1 MGALLNRRRYMGGAK
16 ATKPY
21 LKFTALEDGTFQFV
35 KALEYSLDG
44 GNTWVSLAANT
55 PTPTIQTGDS
65 ILWKGQ
71 FSPGNAKN
79 NFTST
84 GRFSAEGD
92 VRSVVYGDNWE
103 SATPTHHCAYNMFRD
118 CTTIIDARGLI
129 LPEFPST
136 ATESYSRLFMGATSL
151 MYAPTNLPLPLST
164 RCFSEMFRGCSSL
177 ITIPSFPSVSQI
189 PQYGYEAMF
198 YGCSSLTTAPALPAT
213 EIANGAY
220 SQMFYG
226 CSSLVN
232 APSLPATTIGSGC
245 YQEMFYNCTSLESS
259 PAILPAMTLQKD
271 CYRAM
276 FYGCSNLLTT
286 PVLPAETLAVSCYRA
301 LFQYCSKVNYIKAM
315 FTSDPASV
323 NGCLTNW
330 VSQVAS
336 SGTFVKN
343 SLSTF
348 DTRGINGI
356 PNNWTI
362 ETADS

>member
-1 MGALLNRRRYMGGAK
+1 MGTLLNRRRYMGGAK

-92 VRSVVYGDNWE
+92 MRSVVYGDNWE
-103 SATPTHHCAYNMFRD
+103 SATPTHYCAYNMFRD

-136 ATESYSRLFMGATSL
+136 ANDLYSRLFMGATSL
-151 MYAPTNLPLPLST
+151 MYAPTNLPLPLSAG
-164 RCFSEMFRGCSSL
+164 CFSEMFRGCSSL

-220 SQMFYG
+220 SQMFRG

-301 LFQYCSKVNYIKAM
+301 LFQKCSKVNYIKAM

-323 NGCLTNW
+323 NDCLTNW

-348 DTRGINGI
+348 DTRGISGI